1 MERLKILNKSN
12 DGFFIASEDLR
23 LRGPGELT
31 GVRQSG
37 ELSFQVGDIYAD
49 AAVLRQASQAAEELL
64 RKDPHLELP
73 QNSAIRG
80 YLEEEGRCTG
90 IRSI

>member
-49 AAVLRQASQAAEELL
+49 AAVLRQASQAAEALL
-64 RKDPHLELP
+64 QKDPHLELP

-80 YLEEEGRCTG
+80 HLEEEGRCTG